1 MKRFKHMPQF
11 LTWLTGIT
19 AAIATVG
26 FAVSTPANAKIG
38 SCTEPIVFGTTI
50 SESGPFS
57 TLTSNWRKMTEI
69 FAEEINKEGG
79 IKLAS
84 CGGKSVPLK
93 FAIYDDQSVPATAVQ
108 LYERMASVDQVD
120 FFVGPDWSS
129 LGGPVPPIAERHGI
143 PIVMGNVATPSLY
156 QRGYKWVWGTPAP
169 AVPRWS
175 ERYFDMLTHVQP
187 KPQTIFFLTHD
198 NPVMKAITAFWSR
211 KAAAQGLK
219 VVGEETFSADL
230 KDFTALIAKVRG
242 AKPDIVYLSSF
253 DNPSVPLVQ
262 QLRQLK
268 VHAMDVH
275 HTMLT
280 GALAKQVGN
289 DLEGMTG
296 ELTWFPSVKGP
307 YADLFDRVMQRTG
320 ITMFDSIWTLA
331 RLDSYIV
338 MIQAIEKAGSVDRE
352 KVQKAL
358 YKGTFKSPAGDIVF
372 DEHGFPDTGAFTI
385 QMQNGKVQVI
395 WPPDVATAKPMW
407 PSPTWQ

>member
-1 MKRFKHMPQF
+1 MTN
-11 LTWLTGIT
+11 LTSIRPIRRRWI
-19 AAIATVG
+19 AAATV
-26 FAVSTPANAKIG
+26 FAATVATLSAPAHAKVG
-38 SCTEPIVFGTTI
+38 SCTDPIVFGTTI

-57 TLTSNWRKMTEI
+57 TLTANWRKMTEI

-79 IKLAS
+79 IRLAS
-84 CGGKSVPLK
+84 CDGKSVPLK

-143 PIVMGNVATPSLY
+143 PIVMGNVATPALY

-175 ERYFDMLTHVQP
+175 ERYFDMLTHMQP

-198 NPVMKAITAFWSR
+198 NPVMKAITAFWSK
-211 KAAAQGLK
+211 KASAQGLK
-219 VVGEETFSADL
+219 VVGEETFASDL

-253 DNPSVPLVQ
+253 DNTSVPLVQ

-268 VHAMDVH
+268 VRAMDVH

-280 GALAKQVGN
+280 GALAGQVGA

-307 YADLFDRVMQRTG
+307 YAELFDRVMQRTG

-338 MIQAIEKAGSVDRE
+338 MIQAIEKAGAVDRE

-385 QMQNGKVQVI
+385 QMQNGKVQVV
-395 WPPDVATAKPMW
+395 WPPNVATAKPMW

>member
-1 MKRFKHMPQF
+1 MARFGSVR
-11 LTWLTGIT
+11 LTLVRAMGG
-19 AAIATVG
+19 AMAIAATM
-26 FAVSTPANAKIG
+26 FAAMTPASAKLG
-38 SCTEPIVFGTTI
+38 SCTDPVVFGTTI

-57 TLTSNWRKMTEI
+57 TLTANWRKMTEI
-69 FAEEINKEGG
+69 FADEINKEGG

-108 LYERMASVDQVD
+108 LYEKMASVDQVD

-143 PIVMGNVATPSLY
+143 PIVMANVATPALY

-175 ERYFDMLTHVQP
+175 ERYFDMLAHMQP
-187 KPQTIFFLTHD
+187 KPQTIMFLTQD
-198 NPVMKAITAFWSR
+198 NPVMKAITGFWSK
-211 KAAAQGLK
+211 KATAHGLK
-219 VVGEETFSADL
+219 VVGEEMFSADL
-230 KDFTALIAKVRG
+230 KDFTALIAKARA
-242 AKPDIVYLSSF
+242 AKPDIVYISSF
-253 DNPSVPLVQ
+253 DNASVPLVQ

-280 GALAKQVGN
+280 GALAKQVGA
-289 DLEGMTG
+289 DVEGMTG
-296 ELTWFPSVKGP
+296 ELTWYPSVKGP

-338 MIQAIEKAGSVDRE
+338 MIQAIEKAGAVDRE

-385 QMQNGKVQVI
+385 QMQKGKVQVI